1 MGCTKIMPTYMYMY
15 FTCDLALIDGA
26 GGERIDEISVCGAPG
41 LKTQQII
48 IIISYANISSSK
60 MYLLIRVT

>member
-1 MGCTKIMPTYMYMY
+1 MGCTKIMPTYMYMYIYNVMY

-41 LKTQQII
+41 LKT
-48 IIISYANISSSK
+48 
-60 MYLLIRVT
+60 